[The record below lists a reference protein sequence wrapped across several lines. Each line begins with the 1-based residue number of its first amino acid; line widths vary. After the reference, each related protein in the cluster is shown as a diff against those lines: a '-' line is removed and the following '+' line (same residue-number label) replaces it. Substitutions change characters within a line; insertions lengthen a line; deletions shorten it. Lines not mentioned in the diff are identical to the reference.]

1 MTHNANEAKKSRS
14 FAEQSV
20 FASSIP
26 SSMIKLGKKSWI
38 FWQNFHLL
46 KQRKTWSNWNNSS
59 IETTV
64 DLANFWLRTYKT
76 FLILVVFSV
85 NVCIGHIKLKRIMKK
100 KKQKKNITKTKK
112 TIPIKVIK
120 RSWYNMWKLLTN
132 FAAELCNYHKQ
143 NYLTKKNKRQRISY
157 CVA

>member
-1 MTHNANEAKKSRS
+1 MKLPISCHFQLWFGNLVAWNLNFKRL
-14 FAEQSV
+14 
-20 FASSIP
+20 IY
-26 SSMIKLGKKSWI
+26 LGKKHE
-38 FWQNFHLL
+38 FWQNFHLS
-46 KQRKTWSNWNNSS
+46 KQRKTWFNWNNSS

-76 FLILVVFSV
+76 FLILVVYSV

-100 KKQKKNITKTKK
+100 KKTEKNITKKK

-120 RSWYNMWKLLTN
+120 ISWYNMWKLLSN

-143 NYLTKKNKRQRISY
+143 NYLTKKNKRQRNSY
-157 CVA
+157 